1 MDPPANVKT
10 QLRESYNA
18 MAPEYNTWTK
28 RHDHIR
34 LEYLTQL
41 LAATPK
47 LASPA
52 RADEKPQQVLELGC
66 GSGDPFLTQLLE
78 RVPTAH
84 AHANE
89 LSDAQLDLAR
99 GNLAPYSGRTNFYP
113 GDMTALEFEPG
124 SLTAVVGLY
133 TIIHLAQDEQ
143 EAMLKKI
150 ATWLAPGGT
159 LLANFSIEE
168 SSGVTEKKWLHE
180 KGWMFWSGLGKEK
193 TLAAIQGN
201 GLNVVQAKV
210 EGDSEETFVWI
221 IAQKPLP

>member
-1 MDPPANVKT
+1 MEPPSNVKT

-34 LEYLTQL
+34 LDYLEQVL
-41 LAATPK
+41 SATPK

-52 RADEKPQQVLELGC
+52 AGENPQVLELGC
-66 GSGDPFLTQLLE
+66 GSGDPFLTKLLE

-84 AHANE
+84 AHAND

-99 GNLAPYSGRTNFYP
+99 ENLAPYKGRTSFYP
-113 GDMTALEFEPG
+113 GDMTVLDFAPG
-124 SLTAVVGLY
+124 SLAAVVGLY

-143 EAMLKKI
+143 EVMLKKI

-159 LLANFSIEE
+159 LLANFSIAETT
-168 SSGVTEKKWLHE
+168 GVEVKTWLHE
-180 KGWMFWSGLGKEK
+180 KGHMFWSGLGKEK
-193 TLAAIQGN
+193 TIAAIQEN

-221 IAQKPLP
+221 IAQKPST